1 MKELVNVIARALVD
15 RPDEVRVETH
25 GAPVTV
31 IALRVNPEDLGKIIG
46 RQGRTAKS
54 IRTLLAAAGSKQH
67 KRFHAR
73 NRRRLVVPEN
83 PRFITVARL
92 LKPRGNKGELA
103 AQLLTDFPERLT
115 KLKEVFLSDPKS
127 KSEPRKVTVQNC
139 WLSQNH
145 KGQAVF
151 HFENINSINDAE
163 KLRGQ
168 DVLLPIEQRVTLP
181 AGVYFVADLVGCSV
195 FELASAPPLLAS
207 PPCAINESPALLG
220 TVTDVEFPGEDFPG
234 TPLLVV
240 ALASPQPPRESEIL
254 IPLAED
260 ICTRIDT
267 SARRIEVILPAGLRD
282 LNAPE

>member
-1 MKELVNVIARALVD
+1 M
-15 RPDEVRVETH
+15 
-25 GAPVTV
+25 
-31 IALRVNPEDLGKIIG
+31 
-46 RQGRTAKS
+46 
-54 IRTLLAAAGSKQH
+54 
-67 KRFHAR
+67 
-73 NRRRLVVPEN
+73 PEN
-83 PRFITVARL
+83 PRFLTIARL

-127 KSEPRKVTVQNC
+127 KSEPRKVAVQNC

-163 KLRGQ
+163 KLRSQ

-181 AGVYFVADLVGCSV
+181 AGVYFVVELVGCAV
-195 FELASAPPLLAS
+195 FELPSAPPPLS
-207 PPCAINESPALLG
+207 SPACAMNEVPVFLG
-220 TVTDVEFPGEDFPG
+220 TVSDIEIPGENFPG

-240 ALASPQPPRESEIL
+240 ALAATQLAGESEML

-267 SARRIEVILPAGLRD
+267 AARRIEVTLPEGLRD
-282 LNAPE
+282 LNVD

>member
-1 MKELVNVIARALVD
+1 M
-15 RPDEVRVETH
+15 
-25 GAPVTV
+25 
-31 IALRVNPEDLGKIIG
+31 
-46 RQGRTAKS
+46 
-54 IRTLLAAAGSKQH
+54 
-67 KRFHAR
+67 
-73 NRRRLVVPEN
+73 PEN

-127 KSEPRKVTVQNC
+127 KAEPRRIAVQNC

-151 HFENINSINDAE
+151 HFADANTISDAE

-168 DVLLPIEQRVTLP
+168 DVLLPIDQRVTLP
-181 AGVYFVADLVGCSV
+181 AGVYFVSDLVGCSV
-195 FELASAPPLLAS
+195 FGLPSSSSPLSSSA
-207 PPCAINESPALLG
+207 CAINELPALLG
-220 TVTDVEFPGEDFPG
+220 TVIDVEFPGEDFPG

-240 ALASPQPPRESEIL
+240 ELAAPGATGDRELL

-260 ICTRIDT
+260 ICRRIDT
-267 SARRIEVILPAGLRD
+267 TAHRIEVALPEGLLH
-282 LNAPE
+282 LNAD

>member
-1 MKELVNVIARALVD
+1 
-15 RPDEVRVETH
+15 
-25 GAPVTV
+25 
-31 IALRVNPEDLGKIIG
+31 
-46 RQGRTAKS
+46 
-54 IRTLLAAAGSKQH
+54 
-67 KRFHAR
+67 
-73 NRRRLVVPEN
+73 VPEN

-115 KLKEVFLSDPKS
+115 KLKEVFLSGAKGQA
-127 KSEPRKVTVQNC
+127 EPQKVAVQNC

-151 HFENINSINDAE
+151 HFENSNSINDAE

-168 DVLLPIEQRVTLP
+168 EVLLPIDQRVTLP
-181 AGVYFVADLVGCSV
+181 AGQYFVSDLVGCAV
-195 FELASAPPLLAS
+195 FELSSVPPVFR
-207 PPCAINESPALLG
+207 SPACAMNEVPVLLG
-220 TVTDVEFPGEDFPG
+220 TVSDVEIPGENFPG

-240 ALASPQPPRESEIL
+240 ALAAPQSSGESEML

-267 SARRIEVILPAGLRD
+267 TARRIEVALPEGLRD
-282 LNAPE
+282 LNGD

>member
-1 MKELVNVIARALVD
+1 
-15 RPDEVRVETH
+15 
-25 GAPVTV
+25 
-31 IALRVNPEDLGKIIG
+31 
-46 RQGRTAKS
+46 
-54 IRTLLAAAGSKQH
+54 
-67 KRFHAR
+67 
-73 NRRRLVVPEN
+73 VPEN

-127 KSEPRKVTVQNC
+127 KSEPHAVSVDNC

-151 HFENINSINDAE
+151 HFENVNSINDAE

-168 DVLLPIEQRVTLP
+168 DVLLPIDQRVTLP
-181 AGVYFVADLVGCSV
+181 AGQYFVSDLLGCAV
-195 FELASAPPLLAS
+195 FELSTAPPVQS
-207 PPCAINESPALLG
+207 SPACARSELPVLLG
-220 TVTDVEFPGEDFPG
+220 TVRDVEIPGENFPG

-240 ALASPQPPRESEIL
+240 ALAAPQAPGESEML

-267 SARRIEVILPAGLRD
+267 AARRIEVALPEGLRD
-282 LNAPE
+282 LNAD